1 MVANYTPRKTARE
14 IPRPRNRNRMRMRSQ
29 SKRRMTAM
37 KIATGIFP
45 DVSLLLTLLTLL
57 LALQTGA
64 LWKISLLNYKA
75 CHVRARVR
83 EKRRAR
89 QQSQWRR
96 KTLRLMKINSAK
108 RQLRHSQRVLPQF
121 DVPLSLSLCSH
132 TKWRTSAEREREK
145 ERESVRHSR
154 SSFAARVGVVDKA
167 GSTNQSASLAEPVWQ
182 VGLVLCNRN
191 RLRRTRS

>member
-75 CHVRARVR
+75 CHVRAR
-83 EKRRAR
+83 
-89 QQSQWRR
+89 
-96 KTLRLMKINSAK
+96 
-108 RQLRHSQRVLPQF
+108 
-121 DVPLSLSLCSH
+121 
-132 TKWRTSAEREREK
+132 ERERE
-145 ERESVRHSR
+145 ESTPAKSV
-154 SSFAARVGVVDKA
+154 AQKNTVADE
-167 GSTNQSASLAEPVWQ
+167 NQQ
-182 VGLVLCNRN
+182 R
-191 RLRRTRS
+191 

>member
-75 CHVRARVR
+75 CHVQTRER

-121 DVPLSLSLCSH
+121 DVPLSLSLFTDKMAHEC
-132 TKWRTSAEREREK
+132 RDRERK
-145 ERESVRHSR
+145 SERACAIVEVRLQR
-154 SSFAARVGVVDKA
+154 A
-167 GSTNQSASLAEPVWQ
+167 
-182 VGLVLCNRN
+182 
-191 RLRRTRS
+191 

>member
-83 EKRRAR
+83 EKRRES

-121 DVPLSLSLCSH
+121 DVPLSLSLSVH
-132 TKWRTSAEREREK
+132 TQNGARVQREK
-145 ERESVRHSR
+145 ERKSERACAIVEVRLQR
-154 SSFAARVGVVDKA
+154 A
-167 GSTNQSASLAEPVWQ
+167 
-182 VGLVLCNRN
+182 
-191 RLRRTRS
+191 

>member
-29 SKRRMTAM
+29 SKRRMTAT

-45 DVSLLLTLLTLL
+45 NVSLLLTLLTLL

-75 CHVRARVR
+75 CHVRAREK
-83 EKRRAR
+83 EKRRES

-121 DVPLSLSLCSH
+121 DVPLSLFLCSH
-132 TKWRTSAEREREK
+132 TKWRTSAERERK
-145 ERESVRHSR
+145 SERACAIVEVRLQR
-154 SSFAARVGVVDKA
+154 A
-167 GSTNQSASLAEPVWQ
+167 
-182 VGLVLCNRN
+182 
-191 RLRRTRS
+191 

>member
-96 KTLRLMKINSAK
+96 KTLWLMKINSAK

-121 DVPLSLSLCSH
+121 DVPLSLSLSLFTHKMAHECRE
-132 TKWRTSAEREREK
+132 KKRERAR
-145 ERESVRHSR
+145 ER
-154 SSFAARVGVVDKA
+154 A
-167 GSTNQSASLAEPVWQ
+167 P
-182 VGLVLCNRN
+182 
-191 RLRRTRS
+191 

>member
-14 IPRPRNRNRMRMRSQ
+14 IPRLRPRNRMRMRSQ

-75 CHVRARVR
+75 CHVRARER
-83 EKRRAR
+83 ERRAR

-121 DVPLSLSLCSH
+121 DVPLSLSVH
-132 TKWRTSAEREREK
+132 TQNGARVQRERK
-145 ERESVRHSR
+145 SERAYAIVEVRLQR
-154 SSFAARVGVVDKA
+154 A
-167 GSTNQSASLAEPVWQ
+167 
-182 VGLVLCNRN
+182 
-191 RLRRTRS
+191 

>member
-14 IPRPRNRNRMRMRSQ
+14 IPRPRNRNRIRMRMRSQ

-45 DVSLLLTLLTLL
+45 DVSLLLILLTLL

-75 CHVRARVR
+75 CHVQTRER

-121 DVPLSLSLCSH
+121 DVPLSLSVH
-132 TKWRTSAEREREK
+132 TQNGARVQRERERK
-145 ERESVRHSR
+145 SERACAIVEVRLPR
-154 SSFAARVGVVDKA
+154 A
-167 GSTNQSASLAEPVWQ
+167 
-182 VGLVLCNRN
+182 
-191 RLRRTRS
+191 